1 MPVSYKDYYK
11 ILGVQRDASADQIKR
26 AFRDLA
32 RKYHPDKVR
41 PEQKEA
47 SEEKF
52 KEINEAYE
60 VLKSPEK
67 RKLYDAYGENWESVK
82 VGSGGF
88 PDNQSNSS
96 YSSGAGGY
104 QSYRHGAGGRG
115 FEYHFE
121 GTGFS
126 DFFEHLFGR
135 RGMEGDAA
143 FNRMRG
149 GSASYSARGGDV
161 EGELL
166 VTLNEVLHGAKRRV
180 SFFLRN
186 PQRGSEEK
194 RDFNVHIPI
203 GVRDGQ
209 RLRIAGLGE
218 AGFGSG
224 PAGDLYLRVRYA
236 EHPDMRVQGQDLY
249 YELSISP
256 WEGTL
261 GAKVNVNTLEETLRI
276 NIRPG
281 TPSGQKLRVRGK
293 GLPDSKGN
301 RGDLFVILQI
311 VCPEH
316 LNSQER
322 DLWEKLAKTSRF
334 NPRN

>member
-1 MPVSYKDYYK
+1 MPVSYKDYYQ

-41 PEQKEA
+41 PEQKET

-60 VLKSPEK
+60 VLKNPEK
-67 RKLYDAYGENWESVK
+67 RKLYDAYGESWENIHT
-82 VGSGGF
+82 GPGGF
-88 PDNQSNSS
+88 QKNQSGPSPFG
-96 YSSGAGGY
+96 GAGGG
-104 QSYRHGAGGRG
+104 QSHWRNARGDG

-135 RGMEGDAA
+135 GGIKGNTA
-143 FNRMRG
+143 FNRMQG

-180 SFFLRN
+180 SFSLRN
-186 PQRGSEEK
+186 PQTGSEEK
-194 RDFNVHIPI
+194 RNFNVRIPI
-203 GVRDGQ
+203 GVREGQ

-218 AGFGSG
+218 AGFGSA

-249 YELSISP
+249 YELLISP

-261 GAKVNVNTLEETLRI
+261 GAKVNLDTLEETLRI

-301 RGDLFVILQI
+301 RGDLFVIPQI
-311 VCPEH
+311 VCPEY
-316 LNSQER
+316 LNSEER

>member
-1 MPVSYKDYYK
+1 MPISYKDYYQ
-11 ILGVQRDASADQIKR
+11 ILGVRRDASADQIKR

-32 RKYHPDKVR
+32 RKYHPDKVK
-41 PEQKEA
+41 PEQKKA

-82 VGSGGF
+82 TGPGGSS
-88 PDNQSNSS
+88 DSQSGSS
-96 YSSGAGGY
+96 YSSGSGAG
-104 QSYRHGAGGRG
+104 QSYWHGAGKDG

-135 RGMEGDAA
+135 GGMEGDGA
-143 FNRMRG
+143 FNRMRS
-149 GSASYSARGGDV
+149 GSASYSARGSDV

-180 SFFLRN
+180 SFSLRN
-186 PQRGSEEK
+186 PQTGSEEK
-194 RDFNVHIPI
+194 RNFNVHIPI
-203 GVRDGQ
+203 GVREGQ

-236 EHPDMRVQGQDLY
+236 EHPDVRVQGRDLY
-249 YELSISP
+249 YELFISP

-261 GAKVNVNTLEETLRI
+261 GAKVNVDTLEGTLRI

-281 TPSGQKLRVRGK
+281 TPSGRKLRVRNR

-301 RGDLFVILQI
+301 RGDLFVIPQI

-316 LNSQER
+316 LNSEER

>member
-1 MPVSYKDYYK
+1 MNNQIPSSHQIISLRETNYGSKEVSTAYQYVID
-11 ILGVQRDASADQIKR
+11 
-26 AFRDLA
+26 
-32 RKYHPDKVR
+32 
-41 PEQKEA
+41 
-47 SEEKF
+47 
-52 KEINEAYE
+52 EAYE
-60 VLKSPEK
+60 VLKNPEK
-67 RKLYDAYGENWESVK
+67 RKLYDAYGENWENVK
-82 VGSGGF
+82 AGSGGF
-88 PDNQSNSS
+88 SGSQGGPDRSNAAGAQSSW
-96 YSSGAGGY
+96 
-104 QSYRHGAGGRG
+104 HGAEGEG

-135 RGMEGDAA
+135 GGMEGDAA

-166 VTLNEVLHGAKRRV
+166 VTLKEVLHGAKRRV
-180 SFFLRN
+180 SFSLRN
-186 PQRGSEEK
+186 PQTGSEEK
-194 RDFNVHIPI
+194 RNFNVHIPI
-203 GVRDGQ
+203 GVREGQ

-218 AGFGSG
+218 SGFGSG

-261 GAKVNVNTLEETLRI
+261 GAKVNVDTLEETLRI
-276 NIRPG
+276 NICPG

-293 GLPDSKGN
+293 GLPDSKGK
-301 RGDLFVILQI
+301 RGNLFVIPQI

-316 LNSQER
+316 LDSKER

-334 NPRN
+334 NPRG